1 MSIRVGFDIDGVI
14 ADFRKAFRA
23 TAAQMDA
30 DAGGDQSEDRRTRPL
45 DAEGMTRVWDRI
57 GRTSQWWLQLDPY
70 EPDQIQ
76 RLYRTSRERK
86 WEVYFLTTRP
96 SSAGETTQFQTQWW
110 LEQHGFP
117 LPSVLTVPGSRGD
130 AANAVK
136 LDIVVDDRLTNCIDI
151 IAASR
156 AKAVLLLR
164 RDDKGARDQALS
176 RGIGVVSTLAD
187 ALDAIDHFEEAKR
200 ATAGRLSRLAD
211 WFKPSKQQDES
222 LPLDA
227 RGTLG
232 PVPPPR
238 KPSRTA
244 R

>member
-1 MSIRVGFDIDGVI
+1 MSIRVGFDVDGVI
-14 ADFRKAFRA
+14 ADFHKAFRA
-23 TAAQMDA
+23 TAAQMNA
-30 DAGGDQSEDRRTRPL
+30 DAGGDEAANHRPL
-45 DAEGMTRVWDRI
+45 DAEGMKRVWDRI
-57 GRTSQWWLQLDPY
+57 GRTSQWWLKLEPY
-70 EPDQIQ
+70 EPEQIQ
-76 RLYRTSRERK
+76 RLYRTSRERR

-136 LDIVVDDRLTNCIDI
+136 LDIAVDDRLTNCVDI

-156 AKAVLLLR
+156 AKAILLLR
-164 RDDKGARDQALS
+164 RDDPGMRDQALS
-176 RGIGVVSTLAD
+176 RGIGVVATLAE
-187 ALDAIDHFEEAKR
+187 ALDAIDRFEEAKR

-211 WFKPSKQQDES
+211 WFKPSKHQDAG

-238 KPSRTA
+238 KP
-244 R
+244 